1 MATDI
6 NSILKKYL
14 AAMGKSEISASELTK
29 DLRVWVVEN
38 GEVVKEKIENRIH
51 ETASRMGFVKASD
64 LDNLLARIS
73 DLESR
78 LPESKTKVTKSIK
91 KSGSSSADKSAK
103 KSADKSA
110 KKSVKKLGK
119 KLGKKLSKK
128 NDATTKKNT
137 RERTKG

>member
-14 AAMGKSEISASELTK
+14 AAMGKSEVSASELTK

-38 GEVVKEKIENRIH
+38 GEVVKEKIENRID
-51 ETASRMGFVKASD
+51 ETASRMGFVKVSD

-78 LPESKTKVTKSIK
+78 LPDSETKVKRSV
-91 KSGSSSADKSAK
+91 K
-103 KSADKSA
+103 KSAAASID
-110 KKSVKKLGK
+110 KSVKKSSKNSVK
-119 KLGKKLSKK
+119 KSSGT
-128 NDATTKKNT
+128 TTKKIV

>member
-14 AAMGKSEISASELTK
+14 DAMGKSEISASELTK

-38 GEVVKEKIENRIH
+38 GEVVKEKIENRID

-73 DLESR
+73 ELESR
-78 LPESKTKVTKSIK
+78 LPESKTKV
-91 KSGSSSADKSAK
+91 
-103 KSADKSA
+103 
-110 KKSVKKLGK
+110 KKSVKKSVK
-119 KLGKKLSKK
+119 KAVKKSSG
-128 NDATTKKNT
+128 TTKKKLK
-137 RERTKG
+137 ERTKG

>member
-14 AAMGKSEISASELTK
+14 AAMGKSEVSASELTK
-29 DLRVWVVEN
+29 ELRVWVLEN
-38 GEVVKEKIENRIH
+38 GEVVKEKIENRID

-78 LPESKTKVTKSIK
+78 LPDSKAKTKRTV
-91 KSGSSSADKSAK
+91 DKGVK
-103 KSADKSA
+103 KSA
-110 KKSVKKLGK
+110 KKSVKKNAITSNK
-119 KLGKKLSKK
+119 KGAK
-128 NDATTKKNT
+128 
-137 RERTKG
+137 ERTKG

>member
-14 AAMGKSEISASELTK
+14 AAMGKSEVSASELTK

-38 GEVVKEKIENRIH
+38 GELVKEKIENRID
-51 ETASRMGFVKASD
+51 ETASRMGFVKVSD

-78 LPESKTKVTKSIK
+78 LPDSKTKVKRSV
-91 KSGSSSADKSAK
+91 K
-103 KSADKSA
+103 KSAASSI
-110 KKSVKKLGK
+110 KKSVKKTSKNSVK
-119 KLGKKLSKK
+119 KSSGT
-128 NDATTKKNT
+128 TTKKIV